1 MNLRKDHSHFL
12 ISLTTST
19 MMVDPC
25 GSPVR
30 PLRNLF
36 EYVWSSGIS
45 LNLILFATV
54 DASVRGSRKI
64 AANCVKHCDVR
75 NSENRQSIERTLHGV
90 GSPPSVQVGVFTFAR
105 RSAASTQRIVR
116 PATYPLVGTW
126 RSLCP
131 ATSASVA
138 WCVFCLTSRTPGLTL
153 S

>member
-1 MNLRKDHSHFL
+1 
-12 ISLTTST
+12 

-75 NSENRQSIERTLHGV
+75 NSENRQSIERTLHRV
-90 GSPPSVQVGVFTFAR
+90 GNPRSVQVGVFTFAR
-105 RSAASTQRIVR
+105 RLRPVRSALFGTPRFHMKCAWRRFLSRHFRILWPGEYSARHRKHQENKLRGV
-116 PATYPLVGTW
+116 PLH
-126 RSLCP
+126 RNPILDK
-131 ATSASVA
+131 
-138 WCVFCLTSRTPGLTL
+138 LTR
-153 S
+153 

>member
-19 MMVDPC
+19 MMVDLY

-30 PLRNLF
+30 PLRNSLL
-36 EYVWSSGIS
+36 YVWLSGIS
-45 LNLILFATV
+45 LNFLLFATV

-75 NSENRQSIERTLHGV
+75 NSENRQSFERTLHGV

-105 RSAASTQRIVR
+105 RLRPVRSA
-116 PATYPLVGTW
+116 LFGTARLHQECAC

-131 ATSASVA
+131 ATFTN
-138 WCVFCLTSRTPGLTL
+138 CGLVSILHDIANTRVTVC
-153 S
+153 

>member
-19 MMVDPC
+19 MMVDLY

-30 PLRNLF
+30 PLRNF
-36 EYVWSSGIS
+36 ISYVWLSGIS

-75 NSENRQSIERTLHGV
+75 NSENRQSIERTLHGA
-90 GSPPSVQVGVFTFAR
+90 GSPPSVQVSVFTFAR
-105 RSAASTQRIVR
+105 RLRPVRSA
-116 PATYPLVGTW
+116 LNGTP
-126 RSLCP
+126 RFHKLGEAFVPPHSQ
-131 ATSASVA
+131 TVA
-138 WCVFCLTSRTPGLTL
+138 W
-153 S
+153 

>member
-1 MNLRKDHSHFL
+1 
-12 ISLTTST
+12 
-19 MMVDPC
+19 MMVDLY

-30 PLRNLF
+30 PLRNLIL
-36 EYVWSSGIS
+36 YVWFSGIS

-54 DASVRGSRKI
+54 DALVRGSRKI

-116 PATYPLVGTW
+116 HATFPVFGAW

-131 ATSASVA
+131 ATFTPVA
-138 WCVFCLTSRTPGLTL
+138 W
-153 S
+153 